1 MLVLSF
7 KAMLR
12 PQVAGRAKS
21 TIPALFFF
29 ITFQLIWGI
38 GRQNVHVWMKRAFLK
53 PVLHVVPL
61 PEGTDAS
68 VLSQLSVD
76 QLQQVYAQG
85 KELENGVVLCAH
97 PDIIVRQ
104 IGDEWILVPTGELA
118 QHFNGMVSLN
128 EFGYFIWQHFLQ
140 PCTIGE
146 VLRDAS
152 VQYGNSLGMQD
163 IEIRS
168 FIREYAL
175 MGLFQEV
182 NNNNK

>member
-1 MLVLSF
+1 MKLVF
-7 KAMLR
+7 
-12 PQVAGRAKS
+12 
-21 TIPALFFF
+21 T
-29 ITFQLIWGI
+29 
-38 GRQNVHVWMKRAFLK
+38 K
-53 PVLHVVPL
+53 PVMHVVSL
-61 PEGTDAS
+61 PQGVDVTTLAEQPAEE
-68 VLSQLSVD
+68 LSRIYLQSKTQEADV
-76 QLQQVYAQG
+76 QLQ
-85 KELENGVVLCAH
+85 AH

-128 EFGYFIWQHFLQ
+128 EFGYFIWQHFQQ